1 MRLAFFDTNILVYMF
16 ESEQTEKQRRASELY
31 ERHLGDDSVVLSA
44 QVLNEFF
51 AAVTRR
57 AAAKMSI
64 SSAGRAVESLARGT
78 VYPLDVD
85 LTFKAIERV
94 KRSRLNFWDAM
105 IVESSLR
112 AKAEVLYTEDL
123 NHGQII
129 DGLRIENPF
138 RENPAVD

>member
-1 MRLAFFDTNILVYMF
+1 MSVAFFDTNVLVYMF
-16 ESEQTEKQRRASELY
+16 ESDQTEKQKRATALY
-31 ERHLGDDSVVLSA
+31 EEHLGQDSVVLSV

-64 SSAGRAVESLARGT
+64 SSAVRAVESLARGT
-78 VYPLDVD
+78 VHPLDVD
-85 LTFKAIERV
+85 LTFKAI
-94 KRSRLNFWDAM
+94 KRAEGSRLNFWDAL

-123 NHGQII
+123 QHGQVI

-138 RENPAVD
+138 RELN